1 MSLKLSNPFFIYK
14 YYYFYFFLHSCLHDP
29 FPGRLFLCRIKKRFP
44 NFQNSD
50 IGYFKLIAGQKS
62 YLTSRLIYYI
72 FVIINLNT

>member
-14 YYYFYFFLHSCLHDP
+14 YYYFYFSRRSSLHNL
-29 FPGRLFLCRIKKRFP
+29 FPGRLFLCRIKKRFS

-50 IGYFKLIAGQKS
+50 IGYFKLNAGQKS
-62 YLTSRLIYYI
+62 YLISRLIYYI